1 MDKLNI
7 YYVKIGE
14 KYFVQEVK
22 YVEAGTAFMSTEPS
36 KISITRFLG
45 KAKIFTNV
53 KIAKEIAEIYGGK
66 VLAPEGGLVPIDL
79 KNNDKDD
86 NS

>member
-1 MDKLNI
+1 MQ
-7 YYVKIGE
+7 IGE
-14 KYFVQEVK
+14 KHFVQEVK
-22 YVEAGTAFMSTEPS
+22 YVEADGAFMFTEPS

-53 KIAKEIAEIYGGK
+53 KIAKEIADTYGGK

-79 KNNDKDD
+79 NNNDKDD

>member
-14 KYFVQEVK
+14 RHFVQEVK

-79 KNNDKDD
+79 NNNDKDD

>member
-7 YYVKIGE
+7 YYVQIGE
-14 KYFVQEVK
+14 KHFVQEVK
-22 YVEAGTAFMSTEPS
+22 YVEADGAFMFTEPS

-53 KIAKEIAEIYGGK
+53 KIAKEIAETYGGK

-79 KNNDKDD
+79 NNNDKDD

>member
-7 YYVKIGE
+7 YYVRIGE
-14 KYFVQEVK
+14 KYFVKEVK
-22 YVEAGTAFMSTEPS
+22 YVEADGAFYFMEPA

-45 KAKIFTNV
+45 EAKIFTDVNR
-53 KIAKEIAEIYGGK
+53 AKKIAEIYGGK

-79 KNNDKDD
+79 NNNNKDD

>member
-7 YYVKIGE
+7 YYVQIGE
-14 KYFVQEVK
+14 KHFVQEVK
-22 YVEAGTAFMSTEPS
+22 YVEAEGAFMFTEPS

-53 KIAKEIAEIYGGK
+53 KIAKEIAETYDGK

-79 KNNDKDD
+79 NNNDKDD

>member
-1 MDKLNI
+1 MQ
-7 YYVKIGE
+7 IGE
-14 KYFVQEVK
+14 KYFVKEVK
-22 YVEAGTAFMSTEPS
+22 YVEAEAAFMFTEPS

-45 KAKIFTNV
+45 QAKIFTNV
-53 KIAKEIAEIYGGK
+53 KRAKEIAEIYGGK

-79 KNNDKDD
+79 SNNDKDD

>member
-1 MDKLNI
+1 M
-7 YYVKIGE
+7 KIGE
-14 KYFVQEVK
+14 KHFVKEFK
-22 YVEAGTAFMSTEPS
+22 YVKAEAAFMFTEPS

-53 KIAKEIAEIYGGK
+53 KIAKEIAETYGGK

-79 KNNDKDD
+79 NNNDKDD